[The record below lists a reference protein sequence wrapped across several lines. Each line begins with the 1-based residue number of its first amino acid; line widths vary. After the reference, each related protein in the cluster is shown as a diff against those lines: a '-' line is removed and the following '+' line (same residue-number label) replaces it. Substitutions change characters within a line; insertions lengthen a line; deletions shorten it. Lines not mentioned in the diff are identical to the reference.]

1 MDEEVKGARHQV
13 VSLGDGKWCAYLH
26 GVLVADLQG
35 RTILFDSE
43 ADAWAFL
50 EEADARAVSE
60 DS

>member
-1 MDEEVKGARHQV
+1 MDEEVKSARHQV
-13 VSLGDGKWCAYLH
+13 ASLGDGKWCAYLH

-43 ADAWAFL
+43 ADARAFL